1 VARRGAAGVEE
12 GSSEEGSSEEE
23 GEEPPL
29 VRSKSSRFTTDFEV
43 LERLGK
49 GGFGQVRRV
58 RNRRLSTAS
67 LHTSSCE

>member
-1 VARRGAAGVEE
+1 MARRGAAGVEE
-12 GSSEEGSSEEE
+12 GSSEEGSSEEGRSEEE

-49 GGFGQVRRV
+49 GGFGQVRR
-58 RNRRLSTAS
+58 
-67 LHTSSCE
+67 E